1 MKPKK
6 KLVALYAEISD
17 MLVEIHDRLAMIDDG
32 ARKLVLSSERK
43 KQNANVRWT
52 KNDDRFL
59 REHAGKWKVQVLAH
73 HLKREVPAVRTHAS
87 SLGISLKKQKHI
99 RVVRAAA

>member
-32 ARKLVLSSERK
+32 ARK
-43 KQNANVRWT
+43 
-52 KNDDRFL
+52 
-59 REHAGKWKVQVLAH
+59 
-73 HLKREVPAVRTHAS
+73 PAS
-87 SLGISLKKQKHI
+87 SLPRRKIASPPPAKSRTASWKIARSRLH
-99 RVVRAAA
+99 